1 MGNRYIY
8 KKYLWYIHSNIV
20 RALKKKIQNLIEH
33 IYLDPFFYKLGVLKN
48 NSILD
53 VIGFLCTSYRI
64 IVNTNM
70 KKYVLMMNLYDVEKT
85 FEALMNK
92 IYKGHTYEVLVG
104 QEMSDTILIFK
115 AVTLLANIAMLNQD
129 ICE

>member
-1 MGNRYIY
+1 
-8 KKYLWYIHSNIV
+8 
-20 RALKKKIQNLIEH
+20 
-33 IYLDPFFYKLGVLKN
+33 
-48 NSILD
+48 
-53 VIGFLCTSYRI
+53 
-64 IVNTNM
+64 
-70 KKYVLMMNLYDVEKT
+70 MNLYDVEKT

-129 ICE
+129 ICEWSWMNKHEKKVEKFKIFPKQAWRKLQKTLKTAGKSNYTVAISHVKEINNVPSKE